1 LLIGAG
7 SAYSLLNNNKGLRVG
22 LFDKKH
28 FSYNKPYGDASCAPS
43 LSILEEMDMDVETN
57 GERWD

>member
-1 LLIGAG
+1 
-7 SAYSLLNNNKGLRVG
+7 VG